1 MFVSRHLLRE
11 IYDNDNHEDNGGDF
25 DREDNDDDKTD
36 LKRVKRKSHNVT
48 ESTRSVLLQSADGDE
63 HE

>member
-11 IYDNDNHEDNGGDF
+11 IYDNDNNEDHGGDY
-25 DREDNDDDKTD
+25 DREYNDDDKTD

>member
-1 MFVSRHLLRE
+1 MFVSRYLLQE
-11 IYDNDNHEDNGGDF
+11 IYDNDNGYHGGDY

-36 LKRVKRKSHNVT
+36 LKREKWKSHNVT